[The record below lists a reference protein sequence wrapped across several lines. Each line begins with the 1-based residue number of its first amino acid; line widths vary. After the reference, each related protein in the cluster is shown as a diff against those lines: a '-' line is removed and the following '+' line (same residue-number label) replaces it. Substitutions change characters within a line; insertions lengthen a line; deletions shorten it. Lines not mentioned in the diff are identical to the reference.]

1 MMPGMSEI
9 APKDAKAA
17 ERLRWVVEQEASS
30 RRAATEANAWLAAI
44 VENTDDAI
52 LSKDLNGIITS
63 WNRGAT
69 RLFGFSPE
77 EAVGRHITIIIPQE
91 RWPEEDVI
99 IGHVRR
105 GESVDHFE
113 TVRQRKD
120 GSLIDVSLTISPVR
134 TEGGEIL
141 GASKIAR
148 DISQS
153 RRDAERQELLLRE
166 MNHRI
171 KNLFAMVTGLISLS
185 QRGAQSAD
193 ALADDLVTRVGAL
206 ARAHDLI
213 LPDLGAASLTGGT
226 TTLGALLEAVLAPH
240 RHGDNAR
247 IAVGGCDVAIGTH
260 AISSLALLF
269 HEFATNAAK
278 YGALSRLDGRL
289 SVECSTTE
297 DNLSVRWEEFAGDAS
312 IAAPASEGFG
322 SRLERATIRNL
333 AGTIKREWREAGLS
347 IQLFVPLQRLVI

>member
-1 MMPGMSEI
+1 MPKMTESN
-9 APKDAKAA
+9 PPNAKVSADLLRVI
-17 ERLRWVVEQEASS
+17 EREASS
-30 RRAATEANAWLAAI
+30 RRAAAEANAWLAAI

-69 RLFGFSPE
+69 HLFGFSPE
-77 EAVGRHITIIIPQE
+77 EAIGRHITIIIPQE
-91 RWPEEDVI
+91 RWPEEDAI
-99 IGHVRR
+99 IGRIRR

-120 GSLIDVSLTISPVR
+120 GSLVDVALTISPVR
-134 TEGGEIL
+134 TEGGDIL

-148 DISQS
+148 DISPAK
-153 RRDAERQELLLRE
+153 RDAERQELLLRE

-185 QRGAQSAD
+185 QRGADSAD
-193 ALADDLVTRVGAL
+193 ALADDLTTRIGAL

-213 LPDLGAASLTGGT
+213 LPDLAAEALTGGT
-226 TTLGALLEAVLAPH
+226 TTLRALLETVLAPH
-240 RHGDNAR
+240 RHGDAAR
-247 IAVGGCDVAIGTH
+247 IAIGGCDVAVG
-260 AISSLALLF
+260 ARAVSSLALLF

-278 YGALSRLDGRL
+278 YGALARLDGRL
-289 SVECSTTE
+289 SVDCSTSGE
-297 DNLSVRWEEFAGDAS
+297 YLSVCWHEV
-312 IAAPASEGFG
+312 AANAPTNRPSSEGFG

-333 AGTIKREWREAGLS
+333 AGTIERDWREDGLS
-347 IQLFVPLQRLVI
+347 IRLNVPLQRLVV